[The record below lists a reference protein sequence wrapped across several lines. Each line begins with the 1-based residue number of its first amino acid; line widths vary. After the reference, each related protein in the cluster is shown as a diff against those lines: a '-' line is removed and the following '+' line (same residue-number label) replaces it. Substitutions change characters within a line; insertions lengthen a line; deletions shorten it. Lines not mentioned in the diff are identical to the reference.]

1 MYGGSAIT
9 LRVDN
14 QSSKQRFDAFLFLM
28 DHWLFGW
35 TMELGGLISACD
47 GLPAV
52 LPAGMGTL
60 PFRPAERYLVC
71 RVKHEDLPRD

>member
-47 GLPAV
+47 GLPA
-52 LPAGMGTL
+52 GMGTL